1 MMPSAS
7 EPDPSM
13 PDRAATAAPSTTA
26 RGKPEGRPPHPATV
40 VQAKP
45 QPKARAERPPHPAT
59 VVQAKPQPKARAER
73 PPHPATVVQ
82 AKPQPKARA
91 ERPLHPATVVQARSQ
106 PKARAERPPHPATAA
121 RPAAGGQAAAALRA
135 PGEGPSPPGEDT
147 AQPLLAA
154 AATVAALA
162 WGTAYLRDSLFGSSE
177 LPRRGVR
184 NDDMVDAVAQD
195 YTVGKG
201 LQVTPRTRTRIVVS
215 FGRILTVNYDTND
228 SSFNIG
234 EIERPKGVKYFASDI
249 LEFAFR
255 QIEAYLNK
263 GPLPLALIR
272 GAGIVNQGTAW
283 IANFPGVQALSWLV
297 SGTLSVDVGRQTP
310 LGKMIEHFLADYH
323 PDLFMKSIT
332 VEPGPQ
338 SNARNTVV
346 KLGTKE

>member
-59 VVQAKPQPKARAER
+59 
-73 PPHPATVVQ
+73 
-82 AKPQPKARA
+82 
-91 ERPLHPATVVQARSQ
+91 
-106 PKARAERPPHPATAA
+106 AA
-121 RPAAGGQAAAALRA
+121 RPAAGGQGAAAPRA
-135 PGEGPSPPGEDT
+135 PGEGPSPPGEGT
-147 AQPLLAA
+147 AQPLLTTV
-154 AATVAALA
+154 ATVAALA

-184 NDDMVDAVAQD
+184 NDDIVDAVAQD
-195 YTVGKG
+195 YTVKKG

-215 FGRILTVNYDTND
+215 LGRILTVNYDTSD

-255 QIEAYLNK
+255 RIEAYLKK

-297 SGTLSVDVGRQTP
+297 SGTLSVDVERQTP